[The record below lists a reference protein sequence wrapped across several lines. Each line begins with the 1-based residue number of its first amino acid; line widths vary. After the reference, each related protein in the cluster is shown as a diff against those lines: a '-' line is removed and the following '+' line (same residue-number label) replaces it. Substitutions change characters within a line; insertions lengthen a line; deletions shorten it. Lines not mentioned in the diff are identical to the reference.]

1 MRFIRQTEPVIQK
14 QQDGRKPMDKP
25 SPLKTLRKDKN
36 GNFKITSFLEN
47 C

>member
-14 QQDGRKPMDKP
+14 QQAGRKPMDKP
-25 SPLKTLRKDKN
+25 RPLKTPRKDKN
-36 GNFKITSFLEN
+36 GNFKIMSFLVN